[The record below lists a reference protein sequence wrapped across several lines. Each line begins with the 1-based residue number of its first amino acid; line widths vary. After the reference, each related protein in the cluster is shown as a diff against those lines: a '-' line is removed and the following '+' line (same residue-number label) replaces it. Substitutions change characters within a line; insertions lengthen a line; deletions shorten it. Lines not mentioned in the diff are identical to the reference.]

1 MSHKGQP
8 HTPEAIEQMKASKL
22 RQFLSKINWNLVDP
36 YLDVELDIS
45 SRNRSRQFI
54 TIRQYKEF
62 LLSGKS
68 TQDMVRD
75 GVAKNLLVFYSNLA
89 QGKILLTK
97 EIFECDYNAGMALGD
112 MSKKYKIT
120 RDDITF
126 LRQLY
131 GLKVKGAT
139 FQHRK
144 ETEVPLTQRQKEIIY
159 GSLMGDAKRT
169 SPSSAGF
176 GHGTYQMEYLAWK
189 FKEFES
195 VASRSSWKESSIKT
209 RKTGRILKGWRFY
222 THANSD
228 IEKIIR
234 QFYISG
240 TKQVTREILDN
251 LTPLS
256 IAVWFQDDGKT
267 DFFHRMKINKNVQ
280 YNFTPMPVF
289 CTESFSLDSC
299 NAIKTWF
306 LEKYGIEVRLKQRT
320 KGKEGHRV
328 IVCNQY
334 VRKFFDLIRPHV
346 LPMFRYKI
354 DCDANLEWRRIR
366 ALRP

>member
-1 MSHKGQP
+1 MSHKGQS
-8 HTPEAIEQMKASKL
+8 HTPEAIVQMKASKL
-22 RQFLSKINWNLVDP
+22 RRFLSKINWGIIEP

-54 TIRQYKEF
+54 TLRQYKEL

-68 TQDMVRD
+68 TQDMIRD
-75 GVAKNLLVFYSNLA
+75 GVAKHLLVFYSNLA
-89 QGKILLTK
+89 QGKMLLTK
-97 EIFECDYNAGMALGD
+97 EIFEHDYNAGMALGD
-112 MSKKYKIT
+112 MSKKYKVT

-131 GLKVKGAT
+131 GLRTKGAT

-144 ETEVPLTQRQKEIIY
+144 ETEVPLTDRQKEILY
-159 GSLMGDAKRT
+159 GTLMGDSKRM

-176 GHGTYQMEYLAWK
+176 GHGTFQMEYLAWK
-189 FKEFES
+189 FKEFLS
-195 VASRSSWKESSIKT
+195 VASKDSWKEASIKS

-228 IEKIIR
+228 IEKIIE
-234 QFYISG
+234 QFYGSG

-256 IAVWFQDDGKT
+256 IAVWFQDDGTT
-267 DFFHRMKINKNVQ
+267 DFRHAYKIKTG
-280 YNFTPMPVF
+280 YNMNPIPKF

-299 NAIKTWF
+299 NAIKKWF
-306 LEKYGIEVRLKQRT
+306 LEKYGIKVRLKQRT
-320 KGKEGHRV
+320 KDKEGHRV

-334 VRKFFDLIRPHV
+334 VQKFFDLIRPHI
-346 LPMFRYKI
+346 LPMFQYKI
-354 DCDANLEWRRIR
+354 DYDAYIKWREIR
-366 ALRP
+366 ANRA